1 MLSLIIYRYAM
12 QSLKEFTMYTKASLT
27 VREAYALLANTEALG
42 ATESLMVEDAG
53 FAVATFLRR
62 QHKKDHLLFVC
73 GTGGMGAIGLSAARH
88 SMMQFD
94 TEVALIG
101 GPEELHN
108 AVTKRNYEL
117 LNDMMDVHS
126 ITQDNTDELKK
137 LVKWSDDIID
147 SITGVGMKGR
157 LTGLV
162 INAVKAINESRKY
175 VISIDVPSGINA
187 TTGAK
192 NMASV
197 EPDLVLVVHKIKT
210 GVEKSRPKAVTV
222 LDIGLPITAELLT
235 GPGDAMLATQPRSL
249 YTNKY
254 ENGSVLIIGGGVKFK
269 GAPVLEGYGASN
281 AFSAL
286 RAGSGYVTI
295 LAPKS
300 AVHAIASMSPELIVN
315 PLSSDTLQAQDV
327 AMIGSLKHNVL
338 VFGSGMDPDI
348 TCYRQLKALFDAE
361 KKANRS
367 VIVDGMGLRLVSKYK
382 NLITNNMV
390 LTPHDGEFKAL
401 SGVDTKAQSLY
412 KRIYAALDFA
422 KTYGCTLVLKGHD
435 TIITDG
441 KLLKVNRAKT
451 PALATMGTG
460 DVLAG
465 IIASY
470 AALNRN
476 LFESAAAAVYVHA
489 AIGDKLYAQR
499 GIHITAQD
507 VIAELPE
514 TMKQFDTIMQRP
526 R

>member
-1 MLSLIIYRYAM
+1 
-12 QSLKEFTMYTKASLT
+12 
-27 VREAYALLANTEALG
+27 
-42 ATESLMVEDAG
+42 
-53 FAVATFLRR
+53 
-62 QHKKDHLLFVC
+62 
-73 GTGGMGAIGLSAARH
+73 
-88 SMMQFD
+88 
-94 TEVALIG
+94 
-101 GPEELHN
+101 
-108 AVTKRNYEL
+108 
-117 LNDMMDVHS
+117 
-126 ITQDNTDELKK
+126 
-137 LVKWSDDIID
+137 
-147 SITGVGMKGR
+147 
-157 LTGLV
+157 
-162 INAVKAINESRKY
+162 
-175 VISIDVPSGINA
+175 
-187 TTGAK
+187 
-192 NMASV
+192 
-197 EPDLVLVVHKIKT
+197 
-210 GVEKSRPKAVTV
+210 
-222 LDIGLPITAELLT
+222 
-235 GPGDAMLATQPRSL
+235 
-249 YTNKY
+249 
-254 ENGSVLIIGGGVKFK
+254 
-269 GAPVLEGYGASN
+269 
-281 AFSAL
+281 
-286 RAGSGYVTI
+286 
-295 LAPKS
+295 
-300 AVHAIASMSPELIVN
+300 
-315 PLSSDTLQAQDV
+315 
-327 AMIGSLKHNVL
+327 
-338 VFGSGMDPDI
+338 MDPDI